1 MGTPRVHFVMRPL
14 PSYRIPRSSLLL
26 VGLLWIASLGLAADL
41 SEMARALTFHASFD
55 HGVDAD
61 FARGDRRFLHAPSY
75 DKRAESKP
83 GLPPDGEVRVAEGVG
98 RFGNALRFVKTST
111 LACFRTSENMAYRK
125 TGWNG
130 TVSFWLS
137 VEPEADLPMGFCD
150 PLQITSKA
158 WNDAAFFVEFEKKT
172 NGVPFRIGVYPD
184 PAVWN
189 PRNGKWEDM
198 SPAEKPHVTVPEP
211 TPFARGRWTHVVFT
225 FEHFNTGRS
234 DGVVTL
240 YLDGRKAAQI
250 PARQQ
255 TFTWDLDKS
264 YIMMGIGYLGL
275 WDELA
280 IFNRALT
287 AEEVGRLYALPTGV
301 AGLHR

>member
-1 MGTPRVHFVMRPL
+1 MRLPLFPRQRRSPL
-14 PSYRIPRSSLLL
+14 ALVFLLGA
-26 VGLLWIASLGLAADL
+26 VSVGLAADL

-61 FARGDRRFLHAPSY
+61 FARGDRRFLHAPSH
-75 DKRAESKP
+75 DKRTEAKP

-98 RFGNALRFVKTST
+98 RYGNALRFVKTST
-111 LACFRTSENMAYRK
+111 LACFRAPGNIAYRR
-125 TGWNG
+125 TGWSG

-137 VEPEADLPMGFCD
+137 VDPQLDLAMGFCD
-150 PLQITSKA
+150 PLQITTKA
-158 WNDAAFFVEFEKKT
+158 WNDAAFFVEFEKRT
-172 NGVPFRIGVYPD
+172 NDVPFRIGAYPD
-184 PAVWN
+184 VPVWN
-189 PRNGKWEDM
+189 PQNRKWEEM
-198 SPAEKPHVTVPEP
+198 SPAEKPHLAAPTP

-225 FEHFNTGRS
+225 FEHFNTGKP

-240 YLDGRKAAQI
+240 YLDGRPVTRI

-255 TFTWDLDKS
+255 TFTWDLEKT

-287 AEEVGRLYALPTGV
+287 EAEVGQLYALPNGV

>member
-1 MGTPRVHFVMRPL
+1 MV
-14 PSYRIPRSSLLL
+14 
-26 VGLLWIASLGLAADL
+26 
-41 SEMARALTFHASFD
+41 
-55 HGVDAD
+55 
-61 FARGDRRFLHAPSY
+61 
-75 DKRAESKP
+75 
-83 GLPPDGEVRVAEGVG
+83 
-98 RFGNALRFVKTST
+98 
-111 LACFRTSENMAYRK
+111 YRK
-125 TGWNG
+125 SGWNG

-137 VEPEADLPMGFCD
+137 VDPEADLAMGFCD

-172 NGVPFRIGVYPD
+172 NAVPFRIGVYPD

-189 PRNGKWEDM
+189 PRNQKWEEM
-198 SPAEKPHVTVPEP
+198 SPAEKPHVTVPAP

-255 TFTWDLDKS
+255 TFTWDLDKT

-287 AEEVGRLYALPTGV
+287 AEEVGRLHALPTGV

>member
-1 MGTPRVHFVMRPL
+1 MRSL
-14 PSYRIPRSSLLL
+14 LSRRTPRSSLLL
-26 VGLLWIASLGLAADL
+26 VGLLWIVSMGLAADL

-61 FARGDRRFLHAPSY
+61 FARGDRRFLHAPSH

-83 GLPPDGEVRVAEGVG
+83 GLPPEGEVRMAEGVG

-111 LACFRTSENMAYRK
+111 LACFRASGNMAYRT

-137 VEPEADLPMGFCD
+137 VDPGADLAMGFCD

-172 NGVPFRIGVYPD
+172 NEVPFRIGVYPD
-184 PAVWN
+184 PAAWN
-189 PRNGKWEDM
+189 PRNRKWEEM

-225 FEHFNTGRS
+225 FEHFNTGRP

-240 YLDGRKAAQI
+240 YLDGRRVAQI

-255 TFTWDLDKS
+255 TFTWDLDKT

-287 AEEVGRLYALPTGV
+287 AEEVGRLHALPTGV
-301 AGLHR
+301 ASLHR

>member
-1 MGTPRVHFVMRPL
+1 MRPL
-14 PSYRIPRSSLLL
+14 SSHRIPRSSLLL
-26 VGLLWIASLGLAADL
+26 VGLLWGMSFGLAADL

-61 FARGDRRFLHAPSY
+61 FARGDRRFLHAPSH

-83 GLPPDGEVRVAEGVG
+83 GLPPEGEVRMAEGVG

-111 LACFRTSENMAYRK
+111 LACFRASGNMAYRK

-137 VEPEADLPMGFCD
+137 VDPEADLAMGFCD

-172 NGVPFRIGVYPD
+172 NAVPFRIGVYPD
-184 PAVWN
+184 PAAWN
-189 PRNGKWEDM
+189 PRNQKWEEM
-198 SPAEKPHVTVPEP
+198 SPTEKPHVTVPEP

-225 FEHFNTGRS
+225 FEHFNTGRP

-240 YLDGRKAAQI
+240 YLDGRRVAQI

-255 TFTWDLDKS
+255 TFTWDLDKT

-287 AEEVGRLYALPTGV
+287 AEEVGRLHALPTGV

>member
-1 MGTPRVHFVMRPL
+1 MRPL
-14 PSYRIPRSSLLL
+14 PYRRIPCSPLL
-26 VGLLWIASLGLAADL
+26 VVGLILGASFGLAADL

-61 FARGDRRFLHAPSY
+61 FARGDGRFLHAPSH

-83 GLPPDGEVRVAEGVG
+83 GLPPEGEVRVAEGVG

-111 LACFRTSENMAYRK
+111 LACFRASGNMAYR
-125 TGWNG
+125 TGGWNG

-137 VEPEADLPMGFCD
+137 VDPEADLAMGFCD

-172 NGVPFRIGVYPD
+172 NAVPFRIGVYPD
-184 PAVWN
+184 PSAWN
-189 PRNGKWEDM
+189 PRNQKWEEM
-198 SPAEKPHVTVPEP
+198 SPAEKPHVTVPAP

-225 FEHFNTGRS
+225 FEHFNTGRP

-250 PARQQ
+250 PARRQ
-255 TFTWDLDKS
+255 TFTWDLDKT

-287 AEEVGRLYALPTGV
+287 AEEVGRLHALPTGV